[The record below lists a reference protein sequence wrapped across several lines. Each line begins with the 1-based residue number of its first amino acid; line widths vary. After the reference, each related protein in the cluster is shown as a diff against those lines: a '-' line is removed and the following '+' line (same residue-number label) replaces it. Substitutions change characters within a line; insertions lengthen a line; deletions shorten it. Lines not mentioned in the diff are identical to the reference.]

1 MVKDKEV
8 EPQFQ
13 SGKKVDKVSKGLYG
27 LDPEM
32 SLLSVS
38 FATTE
43 NPYLNEHYQE
53 DPKEDEFE

>member
-1 MVKDKEV
+1 MVKDKET

-13 SGKKVDKVSKGLYG
+13 SGKKVDRVSKGLYG
-27 LDPEM
+27 LDPEK

>member
-1 MVKDKEV
+1 MKEKEG

-13 SGKKVDKVSKGLYG
+13 SGKKVNKAEKGFYG

-32 SLLSVS
+32 SLLSVN

-43 NPYLNEHYQE
+43 NPYLNEHSPGIS
-53 DPKEDEFE
+53 DIFN